1 MLPVHSGNP
10 YQYFHYTAWGES
22 FAQAEATQGSFSSSF
37 RFNAKELDAETG
49 NYYYYYG
56 ARYYHP
62 KWSVWLSVDRLAS
75 KGPSFT
81 PYSFSHNNPV
91 MLVDPDGNWPFW
103 LGVTTTYSEARISL
117 GAGVLGA
124 HAVVQSGVARDEVG
138 KTHFTNSTNVV
149 FNTLN
154 DKTETLALGGM
165 ISVMGG
171 VSQDFDTET
180 YLGQSFESSASVTA
194 GAAYGW
200 SVSVSAGERGV
211 GVSAG
216 AGLGAEVTKF
226 PTETLESISLSWDEA
241 DQVDTK
247 ATRGNTK
254 WHVGEKRKLD
264 VGTGTYV
271 GKVSIGAGK
280 DRVNTDIL
288 IYSRDGKT
296 WMSKQYENLA
306 REEEGL

>member
-1 MLPVHSGNP
+1 MS
-10 YQYFHYTAWGES
+10 S
-22 FAQAEATQGSFSSSF
+22 RTQIENNYCSSQ
-37 RFNAKELDAETG
+37 TG
-49 NYYYYYG
+49 NYYY
-56 ARYYHP
+56 
-62 KWSVWLSVDRLAS
+62 
-75 KGPSFT
+75 
-81 PYSFSHNNPV
+81 
-91 MLVDPDGNWPFW
+91 
-103 LGVTTTYSEARISL
+103 

-216 AGLGAEVTKF
+216 AGLGAEVTMF

-254 WHVGEKRKLD
+254 WHVGDKKPLAD
-264 VGTGTYV
+264 NTCV
-271 GKVSIGAGK
+271 GKVFIGAGK

-288 IYSRDGKT
+288 IYSRDEKT